1 METMRVAVLTEPRHV
16 EIEERPKPQ
25 AGRGEVLV
33 RTKACAICSLE
44 RRLYTGDQI
53 IMYPLVG
60 GHEVSGI
67 VEQVGEG
74 VLTPF
79 ESGQHVVL
87 DLLNRCGECWYCRTG
102 HSNHCVNMWRQENHI
117 LGGLAEYIAVPSKQV
132 FAIDSSVGFPEAA
145 LTEPLSDCIHSLMR
159 THLSPEMQV
168 LVIGAGTMGLLH
180 LAVLKHYGM
189 TALVSDMDSGKLQVA
204 SEMGADYVFD
214 RTDSTPEHHLA
225 EAGITGADVVVVTAP
240 GEQAIQEGFRAVG
253 PQGIVVL
260 FASQSKGT
268 NICVDANL
276 VHYKE
281 LTITGSESRTE
292 KDFLQAVAMQN
303 SKDLYLKPLVSEV
316 VPLDE
321 IARAFETSLDV
332 ANFRIVVAMDGPET
346 F

>member
-1 METMRVAVLTEPRHV
+1 MDTMRVAVLKAPRQV
-16 EIEERPKPQ
+16 EIEERPKPYP
-25 AGRGEVLV
+25 GPGEVLV

-44 RRLYTGDQI
+44 RRLYIGDQV

-60 GHEVSGI
+60 GHEVSGV

-79 ESGQHVVL
+79 EPGEHVVL
-87 DLLNRCGECWYCRTG
+87 DLLNRCGECWFCRTG
-102 HSNHCVNMWRQENHI
+102 HSNHCVNMWRKGNHI

-132 FAIDSSVGFPEAA
+132 FTIDRNVSFQEAA

-159 THLSPEMQV
+159 THLSPEMKV

-189 TALVSDMDSGKLQVA
+189 TALVSDLDRDKLQVA
-204 SEMGADYVFD
+204 AAMGADYTFD
-214 RTDSTPEHHLA
+214 RNDSAPDHQLDG
-225 EAGITGADVVVVTAP
+225 AGIPGADVVVVTAP
-240 GEQAIQEGFRAVG
+240 GEEAIQEGFRAVG
-253 PQGIVVL
+253 PRGTIVL
-260 FASQSKGT
+260 FASQAEGT

-292 KDFLQAVAMQN
+292 KDFLQAVSMQN
-303 SKDLYLKPLVSEV
+303 SRDLYLEPLVSEV
-316 VPLDE
+316 IPLED
-321 IARAFETSLDV
+321 IAGAFEMSLDV
-332 ANFRIVVAMDGPET
+332 SKFRIVVAMDGPDT

>member
-1 METMRVAVLTEPRHV
+1 MQTMRVAVLRAPRQV

-25 AGRGEVLV
+25 PGRGEVLV
-33 RTKACAICSLE
+33 RTKACALCSLE
-44 RRLYTGDQI
+44 RRLYTGAQV

-67 VEQVGEG
+67 VEELGEG

-79 ESGQHVVL
+79 EVGEHVVL

-102 HSNHCVNMWRQENHI
+102 HSNHCVNMWRKENHI
-117 LGGLAEYIAVPSKQV
+117 LGGLAEYISVPSKQV
-132 FAIDSSVGFPEAA
+132 FAIDRNVSFPEAA

-159 THLSPEMQV
+159 THLSPEMKV

-189 TALVSDMDSGKLQVA
+189 TALVSDMEDDKLQVA
-204 SEMGADYVFD
+204 ASMGADYVFD
-214 RTDSTPEHHLA
+214 RNDSTLEHHLK
-225 EAGITGADVVVVTAP
+225 EAGIGGADVVIVTAP
-240 GEQAIQEGFRAVG
+240 GEQAIGESFRAVG
-253 PQGIVVL
+253 PQGVIVL
-260 FASQSKGT
+260 FASQPEGT

-281 LTITGSESRTE
+281 VTITGSESRTE

-303 SKDLYLKPLVSEV
+303 SRDLYLAPLVSQV
-316 VPLDE
+316 MPLED
-321 IARAFETSLDV
+321 IALAFETSLDV
-332 ANFRIVVAMDGPET
+332 SKFRIVVAMDGLDS